1 MIDKEFFPSLQ
12 GKDCETKK
20 DFCEEFSQPCR
31 NGATC
36 VSVDQTYVSLFAF
49 LCEGKTAFM

>member
-1 MIDKEFFPSLQ
+1 MLLQ

-36 VSVDQTYVSLFAF
+36 VSVDQTYVSFFAF
-49 LCEGKTAFM
+49 LCEEKQR